1 MKKFDKLII
10 LLIGAIALF
19 AGLRNWYFG
28 KIEKEITVD
37 GHQVSLLPCKSGI
50 HDLFGNG
57 VDSIAMCKCLLPK
70 FYELI
75 KDDPDKVDHFKE
87 VGFFKLEGPSNDSAI
102 SLFRDCVLSNIL
114 DTNYKISISQYFK
127 ASMVSKFKG
136 QLDQSIQLDSVQFG
150 NLMKCVFENMDGKI
164 TIKEYFADAYS
175 KNGKINT
182 IVNNCLNRVKK
193 RIDFSILFALSLKKE
208 AW

>member
-87 VGFFKLEGPSNDSAI
+87 VGFFKLEGHQMIVRYHCSGIVFLATYWIQIIRSVSVSI
-102 SLFRDCVLSNIL
+102 SKHPWLASLRVSLISQFNLILSNSGTL
-114 DTNYKISISQYFK
+114 
-127 ASMVSKFKG
+127 
-136 QLDQSIQLDSVQFG
+136 
-150 NLMKCVFENMDGKI
+150 
-164 TIKEYFADAYS
+164 
-175 KNGKINT
+175 
-182 IVNNCLNRVKK
+182 
-193 RIDFSILFALSLKKE
+193 
-208 AW
+208 